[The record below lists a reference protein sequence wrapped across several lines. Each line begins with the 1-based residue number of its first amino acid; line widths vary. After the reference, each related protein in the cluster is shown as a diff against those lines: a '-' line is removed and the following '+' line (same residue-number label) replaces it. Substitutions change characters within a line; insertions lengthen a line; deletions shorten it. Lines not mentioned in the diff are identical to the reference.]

1 MVLIT
6 STREPNSSFCCS
18 SVSVSPILRTSSTT
32 PSPAPPAPWSRTTA
46 RTSSSKCSYYTRVVV
61 LTKSAIVTVVQFLS
75 TGFPRKKNIFLPLLL
90 SASTVGFHQPSQCL
104 KNISKW
110 SLKDSRNCFENPH
123 QEEPLN
129 ITQHFSTLFVLLGL
143 LLLPLALSPHSACA
157 LFLLC
162 KKKKTLKR
170 GSVDPKPPKTDIVY
184 ISDSQQ
190 LIVWDKCVC
199 FIIGIIISSP
209 SFTLANLGN
218 FFIWIFLC
226 LSKKTEEKKY
236 LIIISSITFLR
247 GMWIFLLLSLKYFS
261 LEQGKSWLA
270 TFASLKLA
278 RPFLMKPPKSILYL
292 CRIVAHN
299 GLKTKKNKKTQIEIL
314 ILPLNCSR

>member
-1 MVLIT
+1 M
-6 STREPNSSFCCS
+6 
-18 SVSVSPILRTSSTT
+18 
-32 PSPAPPAPWSRTTA
+32 
-46 RTSSSKCSYYTRVVV
+46 
-61 LTKSAIVTVVQFLS
+61 
-75 TGFPRKKNIFLPLLL
+75 
-90 SASTVGFHQPSQCL
+90 
-104 KNISKW
+104 
-110 SLKDSRNCFENPH
+110 
-123 QEEPLN
+123 
-129 ITQHFSTLFVLLGL
+129 LLGL

-157 LFLLC
+157 FLLC

-199 FIIGIIISSP
+199 VFYYWYNNIISQLHS
-209 SFTLANLGN
+209 SQSRQ
-218 FFIWIFLC
+218 FFYLNISVSQQKNWR
-226 LSKKTEEKKY
+226 KKY
-236 LIIISSITFLR
+236 LIIISIKFLR
-247 GMWIFLLLSLKYFS
+247 GMWIFLLLSLKHFS

-299 GLKTKKNKKTQIEIL
+299 GLKTKKIKKL
-314 ILPLNCSR
+314 RLKY